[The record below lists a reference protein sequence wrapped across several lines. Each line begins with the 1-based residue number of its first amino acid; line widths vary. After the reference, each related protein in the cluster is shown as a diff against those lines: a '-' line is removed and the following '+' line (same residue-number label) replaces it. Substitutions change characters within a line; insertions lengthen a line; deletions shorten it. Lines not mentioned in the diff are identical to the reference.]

1 MLLKSLSIRNKLMLT
16 IILPVVGIIIIIVTS
31 LSQLQSANDGV
42 DRIYEDRVVPL
53 QHLKI
58 IADEYAVQVID
69 AVNKANAGI
78 LTGAEALQGI
88 QAARKNIAHKWRDY
102 RGHSLGDVELKMATD
117 AEQLFVMANRSL
129 DRLET
134 GIKQVGLGNIEGQL
148 AAYDGPL
155 YQDIDPIS
163 EKISSLI
170 NLQLQIAAEE
180 RRNVQTVYTTSLTIM
195 LVLGVCL
202 MVILAVLGLLVYR
215 SIRQPLDALRFAMN
229 EVAEKS
235 DLTAMVEVSSHD
247 ELGQMSE
254 NFNQMLARQRVLI
267 GGISSATLQLASAA
281 EEMSSIS
288 EQTNQSIGHQRME
301 IEQVASA
308 MNQMVSTS
316 QDVAK
321 SAEQADS
328 QTKVMQEQAHQG
340 NGIVSAAVASTNSLI
355 GNVAQVSERIC
366 AVEKNSENIDSII
379 NVIKEIADQTNLLA
393 LNAAIEAARAGDQ
406 GRGFSVVADEVRTLA
421 QRTQQSTT
429 EIQSAIE
436 RLQVDTRSAV
446 NAMEQSQAEAEQTGG
461 KAAEAG
467 SALQGIAAAVSMITD
482 MNTHIASASEE
493 QTSVAEAINRSL
505 VAINDSAQGSSE
517 GAEQLSIA
525 SDELSKLAAELNT
538 KVGQFKT

>member
-1 MLLKSLSIRNKLMLT
+1 MLLKGLSIRRKLMLT
-16 IILPVVGIIIIIVTS
+16 TILPVLGIVIIIATS

-42 DRIYEDRVVPL
+42 DRIYEERVLPL
-53 QHLKI
+53 KDLKV
-58 IADEYAVQVID
+58 IADEYAVLVID

-88 QAARKNIAHKWRDY
+88 QTARKTITGKWQDY
-102 RGHSLGDVELKMATD
+102 RAHTLTDDELQMAND
-117 AEQLFVMANRSL
+117 AEQLFVVADRSL
-129 DRLET
+129 DKLEM
-134 GIKQVGLGNIEGQL
+134 GIKQVGLGNIKGQL
-148 AAYDGPL
+148 DAYDGPL
-155 YQDIDPIS
+155 YKDIDPIS
-163 EKISSLI
+163 DKISTLI
-170 NLQLQIAAEE
+170 NLQLQIASEE
-180 RRNVQTVYTTSLTIM
+180 RSDVRSVYESSLIIM
-195 LVLGVCL
+195 LVLGVSLIVVL
-202 MVILAVLGLLVYR
+202 MLMGGMVYR
-215 SIRQPLDALRFAMN
+215 SIRKPLNALRFAMSQ
-229 EVAEKS
+229 VAKKS
-235 DLTAMVEVSSHD
+235 DLTATVEVNSSD
-247 ELGQMSE
+247 ELGKMSE
-254 NFNQMLARQRVLI
+254 NFNQMLAHQRLLI
-267 GGISSATLQLASAA
+267 GGISSAALQLASAA

-288 EQTNQSIGHQRME
+288 DQTNKSIGSQRME

-308 MNQMVSTS
+308 MNQMVSNS
-316 QDVAK
+316 QEVAK

-328 QTKVMQEQAHQG
+328 QTKVMQEQANQG
-340 NGIVSAAVASTNSLI
+340 NDIVSAAVASTNSLI

-429 EIQSAIE
+429 EIQNAIE

-446 NAMEQSQAEAEQTGG
+446 NAMEQSQKEAAQTSG

-467 SALQGIAAAVSMITD
+467 NALQGISAAVCMITD

-493 QTSVAEAINRSL
+493 QTSVGEEINRSL

-517 GAEQLSIA
+517 GAQQLSIA